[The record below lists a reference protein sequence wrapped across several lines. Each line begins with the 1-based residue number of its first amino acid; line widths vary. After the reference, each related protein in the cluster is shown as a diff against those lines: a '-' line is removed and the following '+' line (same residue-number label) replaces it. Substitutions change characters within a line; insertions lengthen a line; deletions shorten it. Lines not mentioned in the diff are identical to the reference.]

1 MNRIVLV
8 VEDQLEDQLLISRA
22 VKSVCSEV
30 TVVMTETGG
39 EALDYICRRGP
50 YDSRELSENPSLV
63 IADHVLPDMF
73 ACDLVRRV
81 REVVEAVSLPVFVY
95 STKIDGTVYK
105 YWDLSI
111 DGPMKRPDDPA
122 EFQHA
127 VMDAV
132 RRHLQIVN

>member
-39 EALDYICRRGP
+39 DALDYIYRRGP

-73 ACDLVRRV
+73 ACDLVRRSPS
-81 REVVEAVSLPVFVY
+81 RS
-95 STKIDGTVYK
+95 
-105 YWDLSI
+105 
-111 DGPMKRPDDPA
+111 
-122 EFQHA
+122 
-127 VMDAV
+127 
-132 RRHLQIVN
+132 